1 MKAIEQCFERSDSFL
16 ADLMLLPL
24 LEQPGESDEMKQAL
38 CKMLAWNVQ
47 SLENVLAVPRFQGL
61 EEDSRPLPRNSLD
74 KWEAF
79 LPELKSKQVC
89 LVEDYLE
96 TNVVNTIY
104 VCRVYLARTNLCDV
118 LFA

>member
-1 MKAIEQCFERSDSFL
+1 MKAIEQSFEVSDSFL

-24 LEQPGESDEMKQAL
+24 LEQPGESDEKKQAL

-47 SLENVLAVPRFQGL
+47 SLENVLKVPRFQNVL
-61 EEDSRPLPRNSLD
+61 LVPKPLPRKSLD

-89 LVEDYLE
+89 LVQDH
-96 TNVVNTIY
+96 
-104 VCRVYLARTNLCDV
+104 
-118 LFA
+118 